1 MDSHS
6 DKLQRYRG
14 QSLRFLEG
22 ASREIRA
29 GHWTQCEELL
39 WASLTLA
46 VKGVALSRGEVLE
59 QDSAVRAYAT
69 RLGQEQRDRRIR
81 EAFTQLS
88 SVSDAADR
96 AQEYRGRAEYLAF
109 LLDDLSGTI
118 RHLWELV
125 PADEGVDHGKQI

>member
-1 MDSHS
+1 MAVDAHG
-6 DKLQRYRG
+6 DKIQRYRG

-29 GHWTQCEELL
+29 SRWRQCEELL

-46 VKGVALSRGEVLE
+46 IKGVALSRGEDLE
-59 QDSAVRAYAT
+59 QEAAVRAYAT

-88 SVSDAADR
+88 SVTDAADR

-109 LLDDLSGTI
+109 LLDDLSATI
-118 RHLWELV
+118 QRLWELV
-125 PADEGVDHGKQI
+125 PGQDAE

>member
-1 MDSHS
+1 MVPQG
-6 DKLQRYRG
+6 DKLQRYRS

-29 GHWTQCEELL
+29 GRWGQSEELL

-46 VKGVALSRGEVLE
+46 IRGVALSRGDTLE
-59 QDSAVRAYAT
+59 QDSAVRAYAA
-69 RLGQEQRDRRIR
+69 RLGREQRDRRIR

-96 AQEYRGRAEYLAF
+96 GQEYRGRAEYLAF
-109 LLDDLSGTI
+109 LLDDLTGTI
-118 RHLWELV
+118 QRLWELA
-125 PADEGVDHGKQI
+125 PLPPKEDAN

>member
-1 MDSHS
+1 MGVDANQ

-29 GHWTQCEELL
+29 GRWGQCEELL

-46 VKGVALSRGEVLE
+46 VKGVALSRGETLE
-59 QDSAVRAYAT
+59 QDSAVRAYAA

-88 SVSDAADR
+88 SVSEAADK
-96 AQEYRGRAEYLAF
+96 AHEYRGRAEYLAF
-109 LLDDLSGTI
+109 LLDDLTATI
-118 RHLWELV
+118 RRLWELA
-125 PADEGVDHGKQI
+125 PADKEGSP

>member
-1 MDSHS
+1 MTANFAR
-6 DKLQRYRG
+6 LQRYRS
-14 QSLRFLEG
+14 QSLRFMEG

-29 GHWTQCEELL
+29 GRWSQSEELL

-46 VKGVALSRGEVLE
+46 VKGVALSRGETLE
-59 QDSAVRAYAT
+59 EDEAVRAYAA

-88 SVSDAADR
+88 SLSDAADR
-96 AQEYRGRAEYLAF
+96 GQEYRGRAEYLAF

-118 RHLWELV
+118 RRLWEMV
-125 PADEGVDHGKQI
+125 PTEPTGDAGQG

>member
-1 MDSHS
+1 MGMDAQQE
-6 DKLQRYRG
+6 KLRRYRG

-22 ASREIRA
+22 ASREIQA
-29 GHWTQCEELL
+29 GRWKQCEELL

-46 VKGVALSRGEVLE
+46 VKGVALSRGETLE
-59 QDSAVRAYAT
+59 QDAAVRAYAA
-69 RLGQEQRDRRIR
+69 RLGQDRRDRRIR

-109 LLDDLSGTI
+109 LLDDLTATI
-118 RHLWELV
+118 RLLWEMV
-125 PADEGVDHGKQI
+125 PAQEGEQP